1 MAPKLS
7 VLLLLVQ
14 ALFLQRSES
23 FSVKP
28 VSIRGFSKIPTR
40 RHCSQRFLLS
50 CALKSYFDAN
60 EISKHTK
67 IASFQV
73 QVEPQISSSQVEPQC
88 AIILDRRSALGSLT
102 AAIALRLQ
110 PARAVENTSA
120 SITKTAPS
128 EKLFRLSNDKLK
140 AMVESD
146 IRDRQFLVT
155 GQLTRCQLFIT
166 MNSTGLDHLFRS
178 IRSASAYKTYA
189 VAALTPVE
197 CFVFQIPL

>member
-7 VLLLLVQ
+7 VLLFLVQ

-40 RHCSQRFLLS
+40 WHCSQRFLLS
-50 CALKSYFDAN
+50 CALKSYFDP
-60 EISKHTK
+60 K

-73 QVEPQISSSQVEPQC
+73 QVEPQISSSQVEPQR

-110 PARAVENTSA
+110 PARAVENSSA
-120 SITKTAPS
+120 SITQTAPS
-128 EKLFRLSNDKLK
+128 EKLFRLSNDRLK

-146 IRDRQFLVT
+146 IMDRQFLVT
-155 GQLTRCQLFIT
+155 GQLTRCQLFIK
-166 MNSTGLDHLFRS
+166 MNSTGLDHLF
-178 IRSASAYKTYA
+178 
-189 VAALTPVE
+189 VQ
-197 CFVFQIPL
+197 FVQQVHVKHMQLLS